1 MSASITNQ
9 TLAEVELW
17 TNNLP
22 KILDEKVVREK
33 VVRLH
38 LDKLGVEPISVTLHE
53 SASPHFV
60 TIYEFA

>member
-9 TLAEVELW
+9 TLVEVELW

-22 KILDEKVVREK
+22 KVLDEKVVREK

-38 LDKLGVEPISVTLHE
+38 LDKLGVELTVLRSV
-53 SASPHFV
+53 
-60 TIYEFA
+60 